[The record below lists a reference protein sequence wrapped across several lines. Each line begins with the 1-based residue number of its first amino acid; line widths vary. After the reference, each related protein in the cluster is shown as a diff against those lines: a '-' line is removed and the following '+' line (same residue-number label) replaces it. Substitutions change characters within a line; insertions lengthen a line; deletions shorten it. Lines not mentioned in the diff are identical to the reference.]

1 MGLVRRRSRILMGGA
16 ALAVLSFATAAHAQG
31 VPAVNTVTAE
41 DLEVSKNSNRS
52 TTLLQRIIV
61 GAGNEKIAI
70 DTPQAVTVINQDDL
84 DREGATTI
92 GDALDEVPGVT
103 AIGSDR
109 IVGQSFNIRGV
120 GSLGASDESKIIVTV
135 DGATKFYEQYRM
147 GSFFSDPELY
157 KSIEILRGPASS
169 TLYGSG
175 AYGGVINVT
184 TKDASDFLEEGQN
197 GVLRIKGAFDSNR
210 DGYLG
215 SAIYAVRLDEHSDF
229 LFAGNY
235 RQSAKY
241 EDGDGNEIAG
251 SEFDSNS
258 FLLKG
263 TRQFGMDHE
272 QSMRLSYQRWQSD
285 ADDTEYSQ
293 TGTLGFGTIDRKV
306 TDDTIVFAY
315 ENPASDNPYLNLK
328 LNISYSD
335 TTVVQDDA
343 EFVGAF
349 GNSPLFRPGTYGYQ
363 TTAVKLENT
372 FEWVGD
378 NYENFLTA
386 GVQYSH
392 QIRTAQVDTGAI
404 GFHPEGEDTKLG
416 FFIQNELIYDEKL
429 TIIPGARVDF
439 ISLEPD
445 SSIASA
451 SNSDEIAFSPKIAA
465 MYKFN
470 ENFSAFGSIAHT
482 ERVATLD
489 EIFSTDG
496 PGGSGYTGGRFA
508 SLVLDKEESDNFEV
522 GFTLSH
528 SDVFTDG
535 DDIQLK
541 TTFFQNN
548 LENLIASN
556 PDKGNPAP
564 VAYYVNIDKAQIEG
578 VEVEAAYSSDEVF
591 GSLAYSRIRGEDL
604 TTGLGLD
611 SIPADNLAFTI
622 GKRIPDMNFEF
633 GWRSQFYAFTK
644 TGATDGLSGIAG
656 PFSSYSTHGLFMSWK
671 PDEPEYGG
679 FELRASVENMFDEMY
694 RHNLAGDNGKGRT
707 FKLSL
712 VKEFGW

>member
-1 MGLVRRRSRILMGGA
+1 M
-16 ALAVLSFATAAHAQG
+16 AVLSFATAAHAQS

-70 DTPQAVTVINQDDL
+70 DTPQAVTVINQEDL

-157 KSIEILRGPASS
+157 KRIEILRGPASS

-175 AYGGVINVT
+175 AYGGVINMT
-184 TKDASDFLEEGQN
+184 TKDASDFLDEGQN
-197 GVLRIKGAFDSNR
+197 GALRIKGAFDSNR

-251 SEFDSNS
+251 SEIDSNS
-258 FLLKG
+258 FSLKG
-263 TRQFGMDHE
+263 TRHFGMNDE
-272 QSMRLSYQRWQSD
+272 QSMRLSYQRWQST

-293 TGTLGFGTIDRKV
+293 TGTLGFGTIDREV
-306 TDDTIVFAY
+306 TDETIIFSY

-328 LNISYSD
+328 FNVSYSD

-343 EFVGAF
+343 SLVGAF
-349 GNSPLFRPGTYGYQ
+349 GNSALFRPSNYGYQ
-363 TTAVKLENT
+363 TSAVKLENT
-372 FEWVGD
+372 FEKIGD
-378 NYENFLTA
+378 DYENYLTIGA
-386 GVQYSH
+386 QYSR
-392 QIRTAQVDTGAI
+392 QIRTADTDNGPI

-416 FFIQNELIYDEKL
+416 LYVQNEFIFDEKL
-429 TIIPGARVDF
+429 TIIPGVRVDF
-439 ISLEPD
+439 IDLVPD
-445 SSIASA
+445 ASIASA
-451 SNSDEIAFSPKIAA
+451 SAISDTAFSPKIAA

-470 ENFSAFGSIAHT
+470 ENFSLFGSVAHT

-489 EIFSTDG
+489 EIFSSAAPNTTY
-496 PGGSGYTGGRFA
+496 PGGRLA
-508 SLVLDKEESDNFEV
+508 SLVLDKEESDNYEA
-522 GFTLSH
+522 GFTVSLF
-528 SDVFTDG
+528 DVVSEG
-535 DDIQLK
+535 DSVQLK

-548 LENLIASN
+548 LENLISTN
-556 PDKGNPAP
+556 PDTGNAAA
-564 VAYYVNIDKAQIEG
+564 VVYFVNIDKAQIEG

-604 TTGLGLD
+604 TTGVGLN